1 MGLGLMDERRWKG
14 RKRKWEMGDD
24 SPVQTELVST
34 GSQFSHFW
42 EINTGDNL
50 EFFCWVCFCV
60 LCFALLYM

>member
-1 MGLGLMDERRWKG
+1 
-14 RKRKWEMGDD
+14 MGDD

-60 LCFALLYM
+60 LCLALCVKLLVHMLCAV